1 MNPKRVLV
9 PLAEGFEEI
18 ESVTVI
24 DILRRAGAEIITAG
38 LTAKS
43 VTGSHRI
50 TIIADVLLDEVKDQD
65 FDLIVLPGGM
75 PGATNLKADFR
86 VQKIIQCHERA
97 GKLVAAICAAPTVL
111 AEAGILKDRKFTVHP
126 SQVNNIRLSAQDS
139 PVEVDRGVITG
150 QAAGAAMKFAFTL
163 VEKLYSREKVREI
176 NRSVLFRE

>member
-24 DILRRAGAEIITAG
+24 DILRRAGAAVTVAG
-38 LTAKS
+38 LTGKS

-50 TIIADVLLDEVKDQD
+50 TIITDTLLEEVKDQD

-75 PGATNLKADFR
+75 PGAINLKADFR
-86 VQKIIQCHERA
+86 VQKIIQCHEQS
-97 GKLVAAICAAPTVL
+97 GKLVAAICAAPIVL
-111 AEAGILKDRKFTVHP
+111 AEAGILNGRKFTIHP
-126 SQVNNIRLSAQDS
+126 SQVKNIQLSAQDS
-139 PVEVDRGVITG
+139 PVVIDRGVITG

-163 VEKLYSREKVREI
+163 VEKLYGPEKVRDI
-176 NRSVLFRE
+176 NRLVLFRE

>member
-1 MNPKRVLV
+1 MMSKRVLV
-9 PLAEGFEEI
+9 PLAAGFEEI

-24 DILRRAGAEIITAG
+24 DILRRTGADVVVAG
-38 LTAKS
+38 LTGKS

-50 TIIADVLLDEVKDQD
+50 TIIADALLDEVKDQD

-75 PGATNLKADFR
+75 PGAKNLKADSR
-86 VQKIIQCHERA
+86 VQEIIRRHEQA
-97 GKLVAAICAAPTVL
+97 GKLIAAICAAPIVL
-111 AEAGILKDRKFTVHP
+111 ADAGILDNRKFTVHP

-163 VEKLYSREKVREI
+163 VEQLYGQEKVREI